1 MSHSRKTGCIA
12 RHINH
17 IALAVLDLEETIM
30 FYMETFGVTNP
41 EVVELQDHGV
51 KAALVRVGGSQ
62 LEFIQPLEN
71 TGGIA
76 KFIEKHGT
84 GVHHICFEMDD
95 LNQSLEKLEAAGIK
109 LIDKTSRSGLSGDI
123 AFIHPK
129 STGGVLIEL
138 VDSASARR

>member
-1 MSHSRKTGCIA
+1 LSDSSKAGCVA

-17 IALAVLDLEETIM
+17 IALAVLDLEKTIK
-30 FYMETFGVTNP
+30 FYVQTFGISTP

-51 KAALVRVGGSQ
+51 KAALIRVGGSQ
-62 LEFIQPLEN
+62 LEFIQPLKN
-71 TGGIA
+71 TGGVA
-76 KFIEKHGT
+76 NFIEKRGE
-84 GVHHICFEMDD
+84 GVHHICFEIDG
-95 LNQSLEKLEAAGIK
+95 LNESLKQLEASGIN

-138 VDSASARR
+138 VDSAKARR